1 MHRHVRWAVVVAALS
16 VSGAAGGGVRAQ
28 QPADTLTPNPQLAE
42 RGKALFSSR
51 GCMGCHTIG
60 RGKTVGPDLK
70 GVTVRRPLA
79 WIRRMIR
86 TPDVML
92 QEDSTARALLKE
104 HGGVPMPK
112 LNVTE
117 EETEALIQYI
127 ASQSRE

>member
-1 MHRHVRWAVVVAALS
+1 MSKRWLIGLLAAALS
-16 VSGAAGGGVRAQ
+16 LSGAAGGGIRAQ
-28 QPADTLTPNPQLAE
+28 QPADTLTVNPALAE
-42 RGKALFSSR
+42 RGKTLFTSR
-51 GCMGCHTIG
+51 GCLGCHTIG

-70 GVTVRRPLA
+70 GVTTRRSLA

-92 QEDSTARALLKE
+92 KDDSTAQALLKE

-112 LNVTE
+112 LSVTE
-117 EETEALIQYI
+117 EEAEALIQYI